1 MVKLF
6 NYYDMTYLSQFPSWF
21 LNHPK
26 NVGCTED
33 EIKEM
38 ESFYG
43 FKFPEVYREY
53 LACMG
58 ETSYYM
64 SVYAYTSG
72 LAYWNYEYM
81 RTHAKWVLDIYNEG
95 YDTKTTFDNNFII
108 FAMHDESFLFMKS
121 NEGENP
127 PVYVFGA
134 DGPGSEV
141 RRCDNSFTE
150 YLFCH
155 CWSFTQQRE

>member
-1 MVKLF
+1 
-6 NYYDMTYLSQFPSWF
+6 MTYLSEFPLWF

-43 FKFPEVYREY
+43 FNFPEAYREY

-58 ETSYYM
+58 ENSYHM
-64 SVYAYTSG
+64 NLCVYTSG
-72 LAYWNYEYM
+72 LAYCNYEYM
-81 RTHAKWVLDIYNEG
+81 RTHAKWVLNIYNEDF
-95 YDTKTTFDNNFII
+95 DTKTIFDDNFII
-108 FAMHDESFLFMKS
+108 FAMHDESFLFLKN

-127 PVYVFGA
+127 PAYVFGA

-141 RRCDNSFTE
+141 EKIYNSFTE
-150 YLFCH
+150 YLLSQ
-155 CWSFTQQRE
+155 SFFTNRVNS